1 MKLSDS
7 TALAKQKERI
17 LVEQQMEVKPYS
29 DTAGKKEQVERMFD
43 AISKRYDF
51 LNRSLS
57 FGIDVYWRKK
67 MVAKLFKDEPAS
79 ILDIATG
86 TADVAIS
93 LRKLNPE
100 KIVGLDLSEK
110 MLEVGREK
118 ISKRNLS
125 GLIQLVKGD
134 SEQLPYADNTF
145 DAVTVAFG
153 VRNFENLLRG
163 LQEMHR
169 VVKPEGKVVI
179 LEFSRP
185 RFFPV
190 KQLYEFYFKYFCP
203 WWGKL
208 VSKDRAAYTYLYD
221 SVKAFPEGDDFLKI
235 AKEAGY
241 SDGKA
246 ERLTFG
252 IVSLYTV
259 SK

>member
-1 MKLSDS
+1 M
-7 TALAKQKERI
+7 
-17 LVEQQMEVKPYS
+17 QQMEVKPYS
-29 DTAGKKEQVERMFD
+29 DQAGKKEQVERMFD
-43 AISKRYDF
+43 AISGRYDF

-67 MVAKLFKDEPAS
+67 MVAKLKNDCPAT

-93 LRKLNPE
+93 LRKLNPN

-118 ISKRNLS
+118 IRKKNLS

-134 SEQLPYADNTF
+134 SEQIHYPDNSF

-169 VVKPEGKVVI
+169 VVKPGGKVVI

-185 RFFPV
+185 RSFPI
-190 KQLYEFYFKYFCP
+190 KQLYDFYFRYFCP

-208 VSKDRAAYTYLYD
+208 VSKDSEAYTYLYD

-235 AKEAGY
+235 AQEAGY
-241 SDGKA
+241 TAVKS

-259 SK
+259 LK

>member
-1 MKLSDS
+1 M
-7 TALAKQKERI
+7 
-17 LVEQQMEVKPYS
+17 QQMEIKPYS
-29 DTAGKKEQVERMFD
+29 DSAGKKEQVERMFD
-43 AISKRYDF
+43 SISGRYDF

-67 MVAKLFKDEPAS
+67 MVAKLKQDKPES

-93 LRKLNPE
+93 LRKLGPQ

-110 MLEVGREK
+110 MLEVGRAK
-118 ISKRNLS
+118 VGKRNLS

-134 SEQLPYADNTF
+134 SEQLPYPDNSF

-153 VRNFENLLRG
+153 VRNFENLKQG
-163 LQEMHR
+163 LAEMRR
-169 VVKPEGKVVI
+169 VVKPGGKVVI

-185 RFFPV
+185 RIFPV
-190 KQLYEFYFKYFCP
+190 KQVYDFYFRYFCP

-208 VSKDRAAYTYLYD
+208 VSKDNAAYTYLYD
-221 SVKAFPEGDDFLKI
+221 SVNAFPEGDDFMKI
-235 AKEAGY
+235 AKEVGY
-241 SDGKA
+241 SHGKA

>member
-1 MKLSDS
+1 
-7 TALAKQKERI
+7 
-17 LVEQQMEVKPYS
+17 
-29 DTAGKKEQVERMFD
+29 
-43 AISKRYDF
+43 
-51 LNRSLS
+51 
-57 FGIDVYWRKK
+57 
-67 MVAKLFKDEPAS
+67 MVAKLKNDSPAT

-93 LRKLNPE
+93 LRKLNPN

-118 ISKRNLS
+118 IKKKNLS

-134 SEQLPYADNTF
+134 SEQIHYPDNSF

-169 VVKPEGKVVI
+169 VVKPGGKVVI

-185 RFFPV
+185 RSFPI
-190 KQLYEFYFKYFCP
+190 KQLYDFYFRYFCP

-208 VSKDRAAYTYLYD
+208 VSKDSEAYTYLYD

-235 AKEAGY
+235 AQEAGY
-241 SDGKA
+241 SAVKA

-259 SK
+259 LK